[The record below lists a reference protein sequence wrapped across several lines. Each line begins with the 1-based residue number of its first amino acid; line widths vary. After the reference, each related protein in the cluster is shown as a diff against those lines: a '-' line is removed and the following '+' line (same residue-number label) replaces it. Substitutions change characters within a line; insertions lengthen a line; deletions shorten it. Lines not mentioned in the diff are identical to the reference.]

1 MSSAERAARL
11 IMEMEP
17 GEFRVLQAI
26 ELGMAGYSFVPLDEV
41 VKYSGLKRGETVFRL
56 RALDR
61 KDLLYRQP
69 EPYPGYILNYTA
81 YDCLALNALAKAD
94 LLSSLGR
101 SLGVGKEADIFDAI
115 TDDDVQVA
123 VKFHRLGRTSFRDTR
138 RKRGYVARR
147 GHITWHHQSRLAAEK
162 EFSFMSKAH
171 EAGVAVPEPL
181 KQNRHVV
188 VMGFIDGYNL
198 FDVKLDD
205 PSGFLEDILLNVK
218 LTYGGGVI
226 HGDLSEFNIV
236 VQKDGQILFIDW
248 PQAVPV
254 DHQSAEALLRRDV
267 ENVLTYFRRKYKVER
282 GLDEVLEYVRGRS
295 GPPALEKS
303 DEQR

>member
-26 ELGMAGYSFVPLDEV
+26 ELGMASYSFVPLDEV
-41 VKYSGLKRGETVFRL
+41 VKYSGRKHGEVVFRL

-123 VKFHRLGRTSFRDTR
+123 VKFHRLGRTSFRETR
-138 RKRGYVARR
+138 RKRGYVTRR
-147 GHITWHHQSRLAAEK
+147 GRITWHHQSRLAAER

-188 VMGFIDGYNL
+188 VMGF
-198 FDVKLDD
+198 
-205 PSGFLEDILLNVK
+205 LEDILLNVK
-218 LTYGGGVI
+218 LTYGGGII

-303 DEQR
+303 NEH

>member
-11 IMEMEP
+11 IMEMLP

-41 VKYSGLKRGETVFRL
+41 VKYSGLKRSEAVFRL

-81 YDCLALNALAKAD
+81 YDCLALNALAKAN

-205 PSGFLEDILLNVK
+205 PAGFLEDILLNVK

-282 GLDEVLEYVRGRS
+282 DLDEVLEYVRGRS

>member
-1 MSSAERAARL
+1 MSSAERAAHL

-17 GEFRVLQAI
+17 GEFRVLLAI

-41 VKYSGLKRGETVFRL
+41 VKYSGLKKGEVVFRL

-147 GHITWHHQSRLAAEK
+147 GHITWHHQSRLAAER

-205 PSGFLEDILLNVK
+205 PAGFLEDILLNVK

-254 DHQSAEALLRRDV
+254 DHQSAESLLRRDV

-282 GLDEVLEYVRGRS
+282 DLDEVLEYVRGRS

>member
-1 MSSAERAARL
+1 M
-11 IMEMEP
+11 
-17 GEFRVLQAI
+17 LQAI

-41 VKYSGLKRGETVFRL
+41 VKYSGLKRSETVFRL

-69 EPYPGYILNYTA
+69 EPYLGYILNYTA

-198 FDVKLDD
+198 FDIKLDD

-254 DHQSAEALLRRDV
+254 DHQNAEALLRRDV

-282 GLDEVLEYVRGRS
+282 DLDEVLEYVRGRS

>member
-26 ELGMAGYSFVPLDEV
+26 ELGMASYSFVPLDEV
-41 VKYSGLKRGETVFRL
+41 VKYSGRKYGEVVFRL

-123 VKFHRLGRTSFRDTR
+123 VKFHRLGRTSFRETR

-147 GHITWHHQSRLAAEK
+147 GRITWHHQSRLAAER

-205 PSGFLEDILLNVK
+205 PAGFLEDILLNVK
-218 LTYGGGVI
+218 LTYGGGII

-267 ENVLTYFRRKYKVER
+267 ENVLTYFSRKYKVER
-282 GLDEVLEYVRGRS
+282 DFEEVLEYVRGRS

-303 DEQR
+303 DEQ

>member
-1 MSSAERAARL
+1 MSSAERAAHL
-11 IMEMEP
+11 IMELEP

-26 ELGMAGYSFVPLDEV
+26 ELGMAGYSFVPLDRV
-41 VKYSGLKRGETVFRL
+41 VKYSGLKQGEVVFRL

-69 EPYPGYILNYTA
+69 EPYLGYILNYTA
-81 YDCLALNALAKAD
+81 YDCLALNALSKAD

-162 EFSFMSKAH
+162 EFSFMRKAH
-171 EAGVAVPEPL
+171 EAGVAVPESL

-205 PSGFLEDILLNVK
+205 PAGFLEDILLNVK

-267 ENVLTYFRRKYKVER
+267 ENVLTYFSRKYKVER
-282 GLDEVLEYVRGRS
+282 DFEEVLEYVRGRS
-295 GPPALEKS
+295 RPPALKKS
-303 DEQR
+303 DEQ

>member
-11 IMEMEP
+11 IMELEP
-17 GEFRVLQAI
+17 QEYRVLQAI

-41 VKYSGLKRGETVFRL
+41 VKYSGLKHSEVLFRL
-56 RALDR
+56 KALDR

-101 SLGVGKEADIFDAI
+101 SLGVGKEADIYDAI

-123 VKFHRLGRTSFRDTR
+123 VKFHRLGRTSFRETR

-162 EFSFMSKAH
+162 EFNFMSKAH
-171 EAGVAVPEPL
+171 EAKVAVPEPIR
-181 KQNRHVV
+181 QNRHVV

-198 FDVKLDD
+198 VDVELED
-205 PSGFLEDILLNVK
+205 PAGFLEDIIMNVK
-218 LTYGGGVI
+218 LTYGGGVV
-226 HGDLSEFNIV
+226 HGDLSGFNII

-267 ENVLTYFRRKYKVER
+267 KNVLVYFNRKYKVER
-282 GLDEVLEYVRGRS
+282 DLDEVLEYVKGASR
-295 GPPALEKS
+295 PPSLEKS
-303 DEQR
+303 NE